1 MKLCWTDN
9 YIPSSSRPKWRW
21 LSRPGRRLKILC
33 WSLFKSRNSTFA
45 NVGCLSFENFCV
57 ILQLEAE
64 HFCRS
69 LRIKLWKSV
78 NICEGNLDWDHADF
92 LEVFQVLIDLPR
104 HTPPCQSL
112 WLWKFSIFNQQ
123 VLINLAH
130 HAVLYGIFSI
140 FIVKILTNV
149 KFFFSKKTSDR
160 QSLRQ
165 LNSTLNPTPSPSHRQ
180 SATTYNSLKIASIFK
195 CNFYILYLR

>member
-45 NVGCLSFENFCV
+45 NVGCLSFKNFCV

-69 LRIKLWKSV
+69 LKIKLWKSV

-112 WLWKFSIFNQQ
+112 WLWKFSIFNQPASPHQ
-123 VLINLAH
+123 SGTPCSALWNIFH
-130 HAVLYGIFSI
+130 LYRQ
-140 FIVKILTNV
+140 
-149 KFFFSKKTSDR
+149 KFNKYKVF
-160 QSLRQ
+160 
-165 LNSTLNPTPSPSHRQ
+165 
-180 SATTYNSLKIASIFK
+180 
-195 CNFYILYLR
+195 

>member
-1 MKLCWTDN
+1 MKRCWSDN

-69 LRIKLWKSV
+69 LKSKLWKSV
-78 NICEGNLDWDHADF
+78 NICEINICEGNLDWDHADF

-149 KFFFSKKTSDR
+149 KFFFSKKTNVR
-160 QSLRQ
+160 QTKSGTTQFNSQSNSKSKSSAICHNIQ
-165 LNSTLNPTPSPSHRQ
+165 LSENSFHL
-180 SATTYNSLKIASIFK
+180 
-195 CNFYILYLR
+195 